1 MKKTMIYLPETQ
13 HDRLT
18 RVARERGSSLAGVI
32 REAVA
37 RYLEEQP
44 CRPRPRFIAS
54 GAGPE
59 GDNASERVDEILR
72 ASLRDPD

>member
-1 MKKTMIYLPETQ
+1 MIYLPEAQ

-32 REAVA
+32 REAVS

-44 CRPRPRFIAS
+44 CRPRPRFLAC

-59 GDNASERVDEILR
+59 GDNASERVDEVLG
-72 ASLRDPD
+72 ASLRGTD